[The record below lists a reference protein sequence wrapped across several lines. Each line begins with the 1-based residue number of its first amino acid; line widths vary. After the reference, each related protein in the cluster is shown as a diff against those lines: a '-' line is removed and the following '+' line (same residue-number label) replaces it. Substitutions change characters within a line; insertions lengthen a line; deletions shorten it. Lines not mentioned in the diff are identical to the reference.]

1 VSLHV
6 DGYDNFVEIGRGGLS
21 TVYSATQLALH
32 RPVAV
37 KVVDLDPDD
46 ATARRRFQRECAAL
60 GVLGESPG
68 IVPVYSATF
77 TADGRGCIVMRLMRE
92 SLADTLRR
100 EGPLDVERVIDV
112 GVTALTALDHAH
124 RRGIVHRDVKPANLL
139 VAEGGEIALG
149 DFDISSVD
157 SVRSSTATL
166 DSMSP
171 PHAPPERWRGD
182 AAAGPSGD
190 IWSLGSTL
198 YMLLTGSQP
207 FGTASAQGGVAG
219 LIDRVMNDPT
229 PPVGRPDVAPA
240 IESVIGRA
248 LAKDPDDRWP
258 DAASMRGALLQASG
272 RTSAPSGHDTA
283 TPERSLERAASRVGP
298 SSADRSSRRREVI
311 SAIAVVVAVVIAL
324 AVAVLIAFG

>member
-1 VSLHV
+1 MHV
-6 DGYDNFVEIGRGGLS
+6 DGYDDFVEIGRGGLS

-100 EGPLDVERVIDV
+100 EGPFDADRVIDV
-112 GVTALTALDHAH
+112 GVAALTALDHAH

-139 VAEGGEIALG
+139 VAEGGDIALG

-157 SVRSSTATL
+157 SVSSSTATL

-190 IWSLGSTL
+190 IWSVGSTL

-207 FGTASAQGGVAG
+207 FGTASAPGGVAG
-219 LIDRVMNDPT
+219 LIDRVLNDPT

-240 IESVIGRA
+240 IEAVIARA

-258 DAASMRGALLQASG
+258 DAASMRAALLEASG
-272 RTSAPSGHDTA
+272 RTPGPGGGEAAPPAPSA
-283 TPERSLERAASRVGP
+283 ERAAAKLSP
-298 SSADRSSRRREVI
+298 SSVARSTGRREVI
-311 SAIAVVVAVVIAL
+311 SAIAVVVAMVLAL
-324 AVAVLIAFG
+324 VVAVLIAFG